1 MSITI
6 KEIEH
11 LAKLSKLSLTDEEK
25 ERLTGEMAGVLE
37 FAKTLD
43 ELDSSDILP
52 TMHPGAA
59 SNVFREDIVK
69 ESYDRREILKNAPNA
84 DETSFVV
91 PKTVE

>member
-6 KEIEH
+6 KELEH
-11 LAKLSKLSLTDEEK
+11 LAKLSRLSLTDEEK
-25 ERLTGEMAGVLE
+25 ERLTGEMAGILD
-37 FAKTLD
+37 FAKTLN
-43 ELDSSDILP
+43 ELDSSSIAP

-59 SNVFREDIVK
+59 SNVFREDVAK
-69 ESYDRREILKNAPNA
+69 ESYDRKDILKNAPKA